1 MVTIEDLKSNE
12 LFQEISDADLNEV
25 LPFCK
30 EKTFDAGTT
39 LCTYGARGKEFYLL
53 LDGDVSLQVPSEK
66 EFGILVV
73 FVRPGS
79 AFGFSGLISPY
90 SYTST
95 AKCNTKSK
103 VIAVEC
109 APFRDFIANKN
120 IRIGFLFVRNLARIL
135 MMRLDASRK
144 NLSYLVSQVP
154 IDIS

>member
-1 MVTIEDLKSNE
+1 MVTLEQLKENE
-12 LFQEISDADLNEV
+12 LFQELSEADLNEV

-39 LCTYGARGKEFYLL
+39 VCTYGAKGKEFYLL

-79 AFGFSGLISPY
+79 AFGFSGLIFPY

-103 VIAVEC
+103 VIAIEC
-109 APFRDFIANKN
+109 APFRDLIANKN
-120 IRIGFLFVRNLARIL
+120 NRIGFLFVRNLARVL
-135 MMRLDASRK
+135 MKRLDTARK

-154 IDIS
+154 IDMS

>member
-1 MVTIEDLKSNE
+1 MVTIENLKSNE
-12 LFQEISDADLNEV
+12 LFQEMSDADLNEV

-30 EKTFDAGTT
+30 EKTFDAGAT
-39 LCTYGARGKEFYLL
+39 LCTYGAQGKDFYLL

-95 AKCNTKSK
+95 AKCNATSK
-103 VIAVEC
+103 VIAIDC
-109 APFRDFIANKN
+109 ASFRDFIANKN
-120 IRIGFLFVRNLARIL
+120 IKLGFLFVRNLARIL
-135 MMRLDASRK
+135 MHRLDESRK

-154 IDIS
+154 ITIP

>member
-12 LFQEISDADLNEV
+12 LFREIADADLNEV

-39 LCTYGARGKEFYLL
+39 LCTYGAQGKDFYLL

-95 AKCNTKSK
+95 AKCNAQSK
-103 VIAVEC
+103 VIAIGCV
-109 APFRDFIANKN
+109 PFRDFIANKN
-120 IRIGFLFVRNLARIL
+120 IKIGFLFLRNLARIL
-135 MMRLDASRK
+135 MHRLDEARK

-154 IDIS
+154 ITIP

>member
-12 LFQEISDADLNEV
+12 LFQEMADADLNEV

-30 EKTFDAGTT
+30 EKTFNAGAT
-39 LCTYGARGKEFYLL
+39 LCTYGAKGKEFYLL
-53 LDGDVSLQVPSEK
+53 VDGDVSLQVPSEK
-66 EFGILVV
+66 QFGILVV

-103 VIAVEC
+103 VIAIEC

-120 IRIGFLFVRNLARIL
+120 IKIGFLFVRNLARIL
-135 MMRLDASRK
+135 MRRLDESRK
-144 NLSYLVSQVP
+144 SLSYLVSQVP
-154 IDIS
+154 IDIP